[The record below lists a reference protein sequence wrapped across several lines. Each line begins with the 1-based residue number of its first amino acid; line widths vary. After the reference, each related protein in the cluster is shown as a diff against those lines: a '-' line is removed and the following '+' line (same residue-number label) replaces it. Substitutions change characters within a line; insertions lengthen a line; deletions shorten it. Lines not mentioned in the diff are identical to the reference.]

1 MEEYTRNY
9 DAIIT
14 SVTYF
19 LFVHAAA
26 NAKPKTQ
33 NNIKIL
39 LFWAKDMCGEETGN
53 LKEKINKLISKEA
66 FRRF

>member
-1 MEEYTRNY
+1 M
-9 DAIIT
+9 
-14 SVTYF
+14 
-19 LFVHAAA
+19 HAAA

-66 FRRF
+66 FGRF